1 MSKQTIC
8 LVGRPN
14 TGKSTLFNRI
24 VGKKVAIIED
34 APGVTRDRIYSQ
46 ATYKD
51 IPFYLIDTGGID
63 LSDGDFNDE
72 IRMQVEIGMEEADTI
87 IFVVDAKDGLTTS
100 DLLIRDILKR
110 QNKNVLEVVMS
121 ELPHYKRFT

>member
-1 MSKQTIC
+1 MAKRTIC

-46 ATYKD
+46 ASYNN

-72 IRMQVEIGMEEADTI
+72 IRMQVEIGIEESDI
-87 IFVVDAKDGLTTS
+87 IVFVVDAKDGITNS
-100 DLLIRDILKR
+100 DELIRDMLSIIKS
-110 QNKNVLEVVMS
+110 K
-121 ELPHYKRFT
+121 

>member
-1 MSKQTIC
+1 MKKQTIC

-24 VGKKVAIIED
+24 IGKRVAIIED
-34 APGVTRDRIYSQ
+34 TPGVTRDRIYGN

-63 LSDGDFNDE
+63 LRDGEFNDE
-72 IRMQVEIGMEEADTI
+72 IRMQVEIGIEESDTI
-87 IFVVDAKDGLTTS
+87 VFVVDSKDGLTS
-100 DLLIRDILKR
+100 ND
-110 QNKNVLEVVMS
+110 
-121 ELPHYKRFT
+121 